1 MDAPRTP
8 RTLQVQI
15 TPDYWEKYT
24 NHQLLIYNP
33 LMSLLLNVLWFI
45 FGGFLVSLA
54 YILGG
59 ILLCITIIGIPF
71 GIQCFKLSIL
81 GMAPFGHE
89 IRETEP
95 PGGAVSVI
103 MNVIWIILP
112 GLELALMHLFLA
124 AFFAL
129 TIIGLPFAVQHLKMT
144 RLAILPFGFR
154 VVESR

>member
-1 MDAPRTP
+1 
-8 RTLQVQI
+8 
-15 TPDYWEKYT
+15 
-24 NHQLLIYNP
+24 
-33 LMSLLLNVLWFI
+33 MSILLNILWFI

-81 GMAPFGHE
+81 GMAPFGQE

-95 PGGAVSVI
+95 PGGALAVI
-103 MNVIWIILP
+103 MNIIWIILP

-124 AFFAL
+124 AFFAI
-129 TIIGLPFAVQHLKMT
+129 TIIGLPFAAQHLKMT
-144 RLAILPFGFR
+144 RLAIMPFGFR
-154 VVESR
+154 VVDAR